1 MYHLYTTPLPH
12 TAHAPGTR
20 TAHSFFMSDSLRE
33 DLQKRNEDTLY
44 MADPSNVEHQKLPME
59 VNVYHSLF
67 PLESSKEAPSKAFG
81 CKTTSYRA
89 INSTDGKSYLLRRV
103 EGMLCVS
110 FD

>member
-20 TAHSFFMSDSLRE
+20 TIHSFFMSDSLRE
-33 DLQKRNEDTLY
+33 ELQKKNEDILSIV
-44 MADPSNVEHQKLPME
+44 DPSNVEHQKLPIE
-59 VNVYHSLF
+59 VSVYHSLY

-89 INSTDGKSYLLRRV
+89 INSTDGKPYLLRRV
-103 EGMLCVS
+103 EGI
-110 FD
+110 F